1 MLESLF
7 NKVAG
12 LQGNYIKK
20 RIQHRCF
27 PVNNA
32 KILGTPDLKSICVM
46 LLLVFCKI
54 RNLRLKFSSYTE
66 SDLKI
71 THQLDAVYVFTI
83 PQEKI
88 EATVHKPS
96 IKKAIV
102 KKLSKTN
109 QGKEALLLEFLS
121 GKVADFSYSLQNLL
135 KRKLNAGVFRHG
147 SFLRTPLANALVK
160 RFLFGVRLN
169 AGKNICHPKS

>member
-1 MLESLF
+1 M
-7 NKVAG
+7 
-12 LQGNYIKK
+12 
-20 RIQHRCF
+20 
-27 PVNNA
+27 
-32 KILGTPDLKSICVM
+32 
-46 LLLVFCKI
+46 
-54 RNLRLKFSSYTE
+54 
-66 SDLKI
+66 
-71 THQLDAVYVFTI
+71 
-83 PQEKI
+83 
-88 EATVHKPS
+88 
-96 IKKAIV
+96 

-135 KRKLNAGVFRHG
+135 KRKLNAGVFRQG